1 MERRLGS
8 AMAAKLAQRITELLG
23 VESLAD
29 LALLPGPRCHELGAD
44 RDGQI
49 SLDLVPPM
57 RLIIEPT
64 DDPPPTKT
72 DSGVD
77 WKRVTAVVIVEIVD
91 TH

>member
-1 MERRLGS
+1 
-8 AMAAKLAQRITELLG
+8 MAAKLAQRITELLG